1 MSYKLNKPYTDKQ
14 RADFIVEHNHN
25 NGLLIQ
31 ETDTA
36 LYALE
41 AWELLEGDTVIDNTQ
56 AYEAEQLAKAKESK
70 TQEATD
76 KAYSFEEKDALIT
89 VNATNLKTRAS
100 GTYHIEGNLTNNI
113 KMSAYAQ
120 ALGDTDVV
128 PWNTKENVN
137 VLLNKT
143 ACLTLTSLMSQL
155 NAKLWT
161 VDFPTYLA
169 QIESCQTAEEVNAI
183 EIVYENP
190 SEVVDISMT
199 QTDPNNTPETGENTE
214 QQETDDPNGD
224 NQSPDEEQDVI
235 PSGSEESQEDPSG
248 DTPPQDDEETSG
260 HSEASAEETIEEN
273 NEVTDEDTTV
283 E

>member
-1 MSYKLNKPYTDKQ
+1 MSYKLDKPYSDKQ

-41 AWELLEGDTVIDNTQ
+41 AWELLEGDTVVDNTE
-56 AYEAEQLAKAKESK
+56 AYEAEQLTIAKESK
-70 TQEATD
+70 VQEATD

-89 VNATNLKTRAS
+89 VSATNFKTRAS

-113 KMSAYAQ
+113 KMSAYAST
-120 ALGDTDVV
+120 LDDTTVV
-128 PWNTKENVN
+128 LWNTKENVN
-137 VLLNKT
+137 ILLNKT
-143 ACLTLTSLMSQL
+143 ACETLTSLMSQL

-169 QIESCQTAEEVNAI
+169 QIDAAQTADEVNSINI
-183 EIVYENP
+183 EYQSP
-190 SEVVDISMT
+190 QDVVDISVAPAGG
-199 QTDPNNTPETGENTE
+199 Q
-214 QQETDDPNGD
+214 
-224 NQSPDEEQDVI
+224 
-235 PSGSEESQEDPSG
+235 EESQEDPSG
-248 DTPPQDDEETSG
+248 VTPPQDDEETSG
-260 HSEASAEETIEEN
+260 HSEASAEASIEEN